1 MRDAACQKALLGAHL
16 YVYLCSWMWRCG
28 VWEKEYEW
36 ESAREGEDGCVCVI
50 YMYTLGSRATCIHVK
65 TYQHTYIY
73 TSVHLSRYEYTPL
86 GQCSHHQHDLYTCI
100 HMQVYVDRNAYRS
113 IMYTNL
119 YRYMFIDLYRCVCI
133 QVHVYPCW
141 WLQSPPRSSIL
152 MFTYADLYRYAWYTE
167 ADQDLYRCAC
177 IRYISNSL
185 WICVQIY
192 IDIRELCIAAHQ
204 CACIQIYIDIHIHE
218 QADVDICIQIYMDI
232 CIQIY
237 LDVYVY
243 RLWLYPPT

>member
-1 MRDAACQKALLGAHL
+1 
-16 YVYLCSWMWRCG
+16 MWCVRERVRVREC
-28 VWEKEYEW
+28 EKEYEW